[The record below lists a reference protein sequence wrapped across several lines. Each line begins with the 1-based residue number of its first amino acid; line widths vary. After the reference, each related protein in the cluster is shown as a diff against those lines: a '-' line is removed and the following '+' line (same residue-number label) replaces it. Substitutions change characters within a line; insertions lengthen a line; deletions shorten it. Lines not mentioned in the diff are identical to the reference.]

1 MQSPGH
7 EGEIADSTVEAAR
20 RGDRDAV
27 VAILQHYDRR
37 MRVVAYRLL
46 KDRQAMDDVLQDVA
60 VKALR
65 GLKTFRGEAP
75 LGAWLCRIVTTTC
88 LDDLRRHT
96 REDPTEPD
104 ELGLETPDETI
115 DQDGALDARAHL
127 SAALNSLPVDQRAA
141 VLLIDQLGYDFRS
154 AAEALRVPMG
164 TVSSRV
170 AKARARLRAALLEA
184 GEGA

>member
-1 MQSPGH
+1 MGSPGH
-7 EGEIADSTVEAAR
+7 EGEIADSIVEAAR

-88 LDDLRRHT
+88 IDDLRRRA
-96 REDPTEPD
+96 REYPADPEELTTADEP
-104 ELGLETPDETI
+104 P
-115 DQDGALDARAHL
+115 DQDSALHARAHL
-127 SAALNSLPVDQRAA
+127 ASALGALPVDQRAA
-141 VLLIDQLGYDFRS
+141 VLLIDQLG
-154 AAEALRVPMG
+154 
-164 TVSSRV
+164 
-170 AKARARLRAALLEA
+170 
-184 GEGA
+184 